1 MLPLLLTL
9 RIRQEN
15 FMTSRLTRRRGA
27 AVACL
32 GLLATS
38 MQAADLSNQP
48 IRLALCEMVNLQMGH

>member
-27 AVACL
+27 AVAWL
-32 GLLATS
+32 GLLVTS

>member
-15 FMTSRLTRRRGA
+15 LMTSRLTRRRGA
-27 AVACL
+27 AVAWL
-32 GLLATS
+32 GLLVTS

>member
-1 MLPLLLTL
+1 
-9 RIRQEN
+9 
-15 FMTSRLTRRRGA
+15 MTSRLTRRPGG
-27 AVACL
+27 AVAWL